1 MQIYSFINQSINTLS
16 KRKDNQIMLCAD
28 CAKYGCE
35 FSSYSSFQK
44 PQTQKQPSGEG
55 NCLILLE
62 KYSVQMSYLLQTLC
76 KWSVLSFDKSPMNH
90 SRKTKQ
96 GNSERPFLNTPSEI
110 PKFVSYLLKFTLT
123 FWEKNQDPSRG
134 IYDIPS
140 K

>member
-1 MQIYSFINQSINTLS
+1 MQIYSFIIQSINTLS

-44 PQTQKQPSGEG
+44 PRTQKQPSGEG

-62 KYSVQMSYLLQTLC
+62 KYSVQVSCMLQTLC
-76 KWSVLSFDKSPMNH
+76 KWSVLSFCESPMNH

-96 GNSERPFLNTPSEI
+96 GNSERSFLNTPPEI

-123 FWEKNQDPSRG
+123 FWEQKSS
-134 IYDIPS
+134 S
-140 K
+140 KQGNLWHTF

>member
-1 MQIYSFINQSINTLS
+1 MQIYSFIIQSINTLS

-44 PQTQKQPSGEG
+44 PQTQKQPIGEG

-62 KYSVQMSYLLQTLC
+62 KYSVQVSCMLQTLC
-76 KWSVLSFDKSPMNH
+76 KWSVLSFCESPMNH

-96 GNSERPFLNTPSEI
+96 GNSERSFLNTPPEI

-123 FWEKNQDPSRG
+123 FWEQKSS
-134 IYDIPS
+134 S
-140 K
+140 KQGNLWHTF